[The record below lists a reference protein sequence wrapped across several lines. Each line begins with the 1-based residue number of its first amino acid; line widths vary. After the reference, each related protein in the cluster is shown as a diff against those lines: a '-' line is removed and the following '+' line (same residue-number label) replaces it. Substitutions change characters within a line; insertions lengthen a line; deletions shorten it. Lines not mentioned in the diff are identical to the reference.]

1 MKSEVVHARVDS
13 KVKMESEKILNS
25 IGISISQA
33 FDLFLRQVSLKKG
46 IPFKL
51 DNKEN
56 NESEIEKLA
65 YIINKTDG
73 GEPLPEAKK
82 ILLLYANG
90 DIDYETAKFAILR
103 IAKSWKTHILTKIQ
117 EY

>member
-1 MKSEVVHARVDS
+1 MMKSVVVHARVDS
-13 KVKMESEKILNS
+13 AVKMESEKILSS
-25 IGISISQA
+25 IGITISQA

-56 NESEIEKLA
+56 KETDIEKLA

-73 GEPLPEAKK
+73 GEPHPKAKK
-82 ILLLYANG
+82 ILHLYATG
-90 DIDYETAKFAILR
+90 EIDYETAKFAILR
-103 IAKSWKTHILTKIQ
+103 LSKS
-117 EY
+117 